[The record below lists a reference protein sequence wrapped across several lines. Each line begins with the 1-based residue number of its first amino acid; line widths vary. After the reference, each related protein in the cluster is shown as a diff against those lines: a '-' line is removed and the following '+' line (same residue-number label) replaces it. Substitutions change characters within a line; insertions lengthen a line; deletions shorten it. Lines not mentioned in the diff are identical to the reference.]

1 MFEGSV
7 TFGQSRDL
15 GKTNRIGILS
25 VSKESE
31 TSELLD
37 IGESHEVLVFAKTQA
52 KIFVINTVKCV

>member
-7 TFGQSRDL
+7 TFGLFGESGDL
-15 GKTNRIGILS
+15 GKKNLIGILS

-37 IGESHEVLVFAKTQA
+37 IGESHEVLVFAQTQA
-52 KIFVINTVKCV
+52 KTL